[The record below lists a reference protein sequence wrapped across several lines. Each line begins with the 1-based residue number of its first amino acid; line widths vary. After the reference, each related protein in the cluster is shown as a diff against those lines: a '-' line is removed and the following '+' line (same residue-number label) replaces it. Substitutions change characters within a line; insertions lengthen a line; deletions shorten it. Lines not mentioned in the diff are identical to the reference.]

1 MTSPTANPIIRVEVE
16 TSYIEEQS
24 DPRDKRFVFSYTIT
38 IRNEGQVPARLLTRH
53 WIITDANG
61 NVKETRG
68 DGVVGEQPYL
78 KPGQGFRYSSGAV
91 IETPVGTMQG
101 SYQMVAD
108 DGQQVRC
115 ADRAVQAGDARS
127 AALGACRPDGAVR
140 DRRRARLRCR
150 ARHVARRTAISR
162 ADRDRLW
169 FVGDLVNRG
178 PASLAVL
185 RRIRSFGERGDGHPR
200 QS

>member
-1 MTSPTANPIIRVEVE
+1 MQVMSVDPANPRIRVEVE

-38 IRNEGQVPARLLTRH
+38 IRNEGAVAARLMTRH

-61 NVKETRG
+61 NVKEMRG

-108 DGQQVRC
+108 DGEHF
-115 ADRAVQAGDARS
+115 DAPI
-127 AALGACRPDGAVR
+127 APF
-140 DRRRARLRCR
+140 RL
-150 ARHVARRTAISR
+150 AMP
-162 ADRDRLW
+162 
-169 FVGDLVNRG
+169 G
-178 PASLAVL
+178 VL
-185 RRIRSFGERGDGHPR
+185 H
-200 QS
+200 